1 MTGHQRKRSIFPKHE
16 GEGISARSSG
26 FDRGALSL
34 LVKVAG
40 TSPKWGWLPGIAVLQ
55 STALLLL
62 AVAFAGARA
71 DVPLSDF
78 LFWISL
84 ALLIFPAAF
93 RLASAEPARRERIGL
108 ILLLGMSLYF
118 VKVMYSPVAFTFPDE
133 LSHMRNVNEILETH
147 RLFQENPVQPVT
159 AFYPGLPTVTSTLVT
174 LSGLPVFPAGLL
186 VIGIAR
192 LILFLA
198 LFLLFEQISGSPQV
212 AGLAVLLYM
221 ANPNALYWTSEYAY
235 EALALPLATLVLLGV
250 AKRETATDGR
260 HRMAWT
266 TVALLGLL
274 TVAITHHMT
283 SYFLTGVLLALTIF
297 SAVRSRGTQWGPW
310 SLALIA
316 VIVNSLWL
324 LFFANPTIKYLSFI
338 FWDATR
344 SALNLIGAQ
353 GQLRELFESASTGQG
368 APPWEQIVGAGSVLL
383 IAAGLPFGAFEVGK
397 RYGHKLFALLL
408 AGIAGIYLPMLFLR
422 FTQAGWEIANRSS
435 EFLFIGVGFV
445 LAAGIVNFWFS
456 KWPKRNNLTV
466 FALLAVFLFFG
477 GLIIGWPPQARLP
490 RPYVVSADNGYL
502 VRPQVV
508 TAAEWMETHLGQ
520 DHHLAASK
528 ADAKVFGAYG
538 QYPFTGSAGAIQDML
553 FSAGVGP
560 SERGILS
567 KRNIEYIVADR
578 KQVSWDHM
586 IGYYFFNQESDP
598 AWELKSVDPRIFG
611 KFDRLPGVTR
621 VLDTGD
627 IVVYDIQRYLAA
639 TRAQAKPAGTGAISG
654 SIQHMLR
661 TGNMDLAS
669 SGDGSGLLLSHGS
682 GLNNKPGQNHPAN
695 PVPASGWPAMVSD
708 NSQMAGL
715 GVLLIPLSALLVL
728 FLPGFLATVILFP
741 GKSLGIVERLL
752 LGAGLSVA
760 LTALGG
766 LALSLAQ
773 VRLDS
778 TTLWITLLA
787 GIAAEIAVVH
797 LTRRAEW
804 REVYRVPA
812 DIGLS
817 RSQWVFMAGATLTL
831 VAAILMARTPV
842 PQNGLEGYT
851 MLWVHA
857 AGGSG
862 SVALGVKNEE
872 FAETGYQIKYES
884 DGILR
889 AGPTLRLKPGET
901 WEQVVSLPVDETA
914 GKPFNILLYRLDS
927 PAEVYRR
934 AVWWFESAQGTD
946 FNQ

>member
-40 TSPKWGWLPGIAVLQ
+40 TSPEWGWLPGIAVLQ

-353 GQLRELFESASTGQG
+353 GQLRELHVRDRPYH
-368 APPWEQIVGAGSVLL
+368 APPVTIAPGPITIGTVVISKIDSSDPFTIRRSGS
-383 IAAGLPFGAFEVGK
+383 A
-397 RYGHKLFALLL
+397 
-408 AGIAGIYLPMLFLR
+408 
-422 FTQAGWEIANRSS
+422 
-435 EFLFIGVGFV
+435 
-445 LAAGIVNFWFS
+445 LAA
-456 KWPKRNNLTV
+456 
-466 FALLAVFLFFG
+466 LAR
-477 GLIIGWPPQARLP
+477 PQAQGRRGRGP
-490 RPYVVSADNGYL
+490 IVSRGARHRADH
-502 VRPQVV
+502 
-508 TAAEWMETHLGQ
+508 AAARHA
-520 DHHLAASK
+520 HPK
-528 ADAKVFGAYG
+528 A
-538 QYPFTGSAGAIQDML
+538 
-553 FSAGVGP
+553 
-560 SERGILS
+560 R
-567 KRNIEYIVADR
+567 R
-578 KQVSWDHM
+578 
-586 IGYYFFNQESDP
+586 
-598 AWELKSVDPRIFG
+598 
-611 KFDRLPGVTR
+611 
-621 VLDTGD
+621 
-627 IVVYDIQRYLAA
+627 
-639 TRAQAKPAGTGAISG
+639 
-654 SIQHMLR
+654 
-661 TGNMDLAS
+661 
-669 SGDGSGLLLSHGS
+669 
-682 GLNNKPGQNHPAN
+682 
-695 PVPASGWPAMVSD
+695 
-708 NSQMAGL
+708 
-715 GVLLIPLSALLVL
+715 
-728 FLPGFLATVILFP
+728 
-741 GKSLGIVERLL
+741 
-752 LGAGLSVA
+752 
-760 LTALGG
+760 
-766 LALSLAQ
+766 AQ
-773 VRLDS
+773 VRNCSPSKRPD
-778 TTLWITLLA
+778 
-787 GIAAEIAVVH
+787 VRQH
-797 LTRRAEW
+797 
-804 REVYRVPA
+804 
-812 DIGLS
+812 S
-817 RSQWVFMAGATLTL
+817 RYLKYACA
-831 VAAILMARTPV
+831 P
-842 PQNGLEGYT
+842 
-851 MLWVHA
+851 
-857 AGGSG
+857 SG
-862 SVALGVKNEE
+862 
-872 FAETGYQIKYES
+872 
-884 DGILR
+884 
-889 AGPTLRLKPGET
+889 
-901 WEQVVSLPVDETA
+901 
-914 GKPFNILLYRLDS
+914 
-927 PAEVYRR
+927 
-934 AVWWFESAQGTD
+934 
-946 FNQ
+946 